1 MDEQAAH
8 DLPMAVDYIPGNSEP
23 TELGRVPVVGHSM
36 GATLTLLALSHGR
49 QFSARGTGREYLT
62 KRR

>member
-8 DLPMAVDYIPGNSEP
+8 DLPMAVDNTLANPEP
-23 TELGRVPVVGHSM
+23 TELGKVSVVGHSM

-62 KRR
+62 KRQ